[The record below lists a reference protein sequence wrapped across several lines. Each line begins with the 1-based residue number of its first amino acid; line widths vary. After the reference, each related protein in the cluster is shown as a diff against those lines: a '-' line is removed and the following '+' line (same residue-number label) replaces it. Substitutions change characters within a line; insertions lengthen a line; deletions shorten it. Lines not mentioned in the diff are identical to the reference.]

1 MDLELKR
8 FLKKS
13 NSHTT
18 ALRKILLSHVHTT
31 HRFSISIHVHVYEYM
46 YVYEGIV
53 LVLTCNCLCT
63 RYHKKCAHVHNTHV
77 PVCHIHVCLRY

>member
-31 HRFSISIHVHVYEYM
+31 HRFSISIHVHVYEYICM
-46 YVYEGIV
+46 YMKA
-53 LVLTCNCLCT
+53 LF
-63 RYHKKCAHVHNTHV
+63 
-77 PVCHIHVCLRY
+77 